1 MSHILPLQQLA
12 SYLEGDLF
20 YDELHKVIYS
30 TDASVYQIKPIAI
43 ARPKSVTDI
52 QTLVRFANE
61 HQIPLTP
68 RTAGTS

>member
-12 SYLEGDLF
+12 SSLEGDLF

-43 ARPKSVTDI
+43 ARK
-52 QTLVRFANE
+52 
-61 HQIPLTP
+61 
-68 RTAGTS
+68 